1 MLPTKTLVK
10 IQQDALKN
18 ALTHKPG
25 TYAGYD
31 DDRDLMLL
39 TNDSYI
45 IYLIPEAQFIL
56 NIDQL
61 DLSKDTAMRALSSSC
76 DDLYPS
82 DNLVDTERVF
92 ITPQKVLCHIF
103 TRQGGEEVWIQER
116 LLNSAGFDRMHTVNQ
131 PGGPGRPCYIVDDVQ
146 ETVDAVCMPVAV
158 PDLPE
163 EAEDEG

>member
-31 DDRDLMLL
+31 DDRGLMLL

-45 IYLIPEAQFIL
+45 VYLIPEAQFIL

-61 DLSKDTAMRALSSSC
+61 DLSKDSAMRALSNSC
-76 DDLYPS
+76 DDLYSS
-82 DNLVDTERVF
+82 DNLVDTGRVL
-92 ITPQKVLCHIF
+92 ITPQKVLVHVF
-103 TRQGGEEVWIQER
+103 TRSGGEEVWIQER

-131 PGGPGRPCYIVDDVQ
+131 PGGPRSLCYIIDDVQ
-146 ETVDAVCMPVAV
+146 ETVDAACMPVAV